1 MISCWA
7 HRLTNKLSE
16 NTKKKEGKK
25 EKKKEGRMGE
35 RERGKR
41 RLSGGMLVLNY
52 NLHQLPSHSTGIQ
65 LGYTRCYWGKSF
77 TQLPIGVMDPLL
89 RALREHSG
97 PNLCDLFPGDSGRWC
112 ELNKCVILVQ
122 ATTLAPSMS
131 LTY

>member
-52 NLHQLPSHSTGIQ
+52 NLHQLPSHWYTAGLHKMLLGKVFYTIAHRSHGSTFESSER
-65 LGYTRCYWGKSF
+65 TFRSKS
-77 TQLPIGVMDPLL
+77 L
-89 RALREHSG
+89 
-97 PNLCDLFPGDSGRWC
+97 
-112 ELNKCVILVQ
+112 
-122 ATTLAPSMS
+122 
-131 LTY
+131 